1 MYRWALRLPLRI
13 SCGWSPRGPAL
24 SSNVVANVARR
35 ILVTPPEVEHLP
47 E

>member
-1 MYRWALRLPLRI
+1 VVPF
-13 SCGWSPRGPAL
+13 PRCILNGPGRNMRAV

-35 ILVTPPEVEHLP
+35 ILVAPPEVEHLP